1 MNAEPAPEAHAA
13 LIVAIARYRD
23 RGAFATLFAHFA
35 PRLKTWLQ
43 RVGLDTAQAEEL
55 AQEVLL
61 TVWRKAVQY
70 DPARAA
76 ASAWIFSIARNLRT
90 DSLRRSRLT
99 LPQQDPSDEP
109 IPIPLAEAVIAG
121 RERVQRLRA
130 ALDGLPS
137 EQLTLLQLTFFEG
150 RSHSEIAVLL
160 GVPLGTVKSRLRLAI
175 SKLRATLKDEA

>member
-1 MNAEPAPEAHAA
+1 MMASNPP
-13 LIVAIARYRD
+13 
-23 RGAFATLFAHFA
+23 
-35 PRLKTWLQ
+35 
-43 RVGLDTAQAEEL
+43 
-55 AQEVLL
+55 
-61 TVWRKAVQY
+61 
-70 DPARAA
+70 
-76 ASAWIFSIARNLRT
+76 SAWIFSIARNLRT